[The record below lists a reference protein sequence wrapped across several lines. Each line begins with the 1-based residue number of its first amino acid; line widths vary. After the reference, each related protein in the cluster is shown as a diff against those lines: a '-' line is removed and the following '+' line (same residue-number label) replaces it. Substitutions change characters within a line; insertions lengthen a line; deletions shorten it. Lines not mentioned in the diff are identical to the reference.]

1 VNVVESLGGEGR
13 TESSVVPKEG
23 PGTVL
28 VTLLAQLALQRAPE
42 LLLALQLC
50 SRLEKRTRELADV
63 AVEPVDL
70 HG

>member
-1 VNVVESLGGEGR
+1 
-13 TESSVVPKEG
+13 
-23 PGTVL
+23 VL

-42 LLLALQLC
+42 LLLAVQLC